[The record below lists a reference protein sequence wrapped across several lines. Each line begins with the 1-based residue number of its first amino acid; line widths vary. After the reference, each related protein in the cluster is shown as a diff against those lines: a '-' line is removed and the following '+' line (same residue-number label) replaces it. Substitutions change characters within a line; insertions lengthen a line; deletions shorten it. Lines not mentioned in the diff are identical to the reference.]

1 MATQRQANANI
12 QCCFYLLISRG
23 NFFHIPE
30 QNIWRSENNIS
41 NVSRFFSFFFFFC
54 SMSAAST
61 MRQTWRQAER
71 GDSAGQNVFRVPNRL
86 CFTRLNS
93 FADCHNTDLLL
104 TQRKWPLS
112 TTLKWPGGEHE
123 TPALKIQQTIA
134 DSMFVRIWEGGK
146 CVLDN
151 LNGFGLNTTYFD
163 SSISMTFF
171 AGRRAHTHTWR
182 QKHILQRDLSE
193 KQARNRGWKE

>member
-1 MATQRQANANI
+1 MAMQRLANANI

-23 NFFHIPE
+23 NFFHISE
-30 QNIWRSENNIS
+30 QNVWRSENNIS
-41 NVSRFFSFFFFFC
+41 NFSRFFFFC
-54 SMSAAST
+54 SMSAVST

-71 GDSAGQNVFRVPNRL
+71 GDFAGQNVFRVPNRL

-171 AGRRAHTHTWR
+171 AGRHTHTWR

>member
-1 MATQRQANANI
+1 MPNHKIVIEIRLGIPTCALMCAHTCTESKAQSVFPRR
-12 QCCFYLLISRG
+12 SR
-23 NFFHIPE
+23 HWLHSKPCK
-30 QNIWRSENNIS
+30 S
-41 NVSRFFSFFFFFC
+41 
-54 SMSAAST
+54 
-61 MRQTWRQAER
+61 RQTGGQAGRQTGR
-71 GDSAGQNVFRVPNRL
+71 GDCGGQNVFRVPNTL

-123 TPALKIQQTIA
+123 ILVLKIQQTIA

-163 SSISMTFF
+163 S
-171 AGRRAHTHTWR
+171 
-182 QKHILQRDLSE
+182 
-193 KQARNRGWKE
+193 